1 MEAKHTL
8 STQGPAG
15 SLEPRLRRPPRQPP
29 LIWLKPERVQEMLR
43 AMTGWRLLPGD
54 VSIGRI
60 REFTDAGAAAAYA
73 AFVAELA
80 GREGHPFTL
89 EQAGNRITV
98 TLYGPLSRKGV
109 PMGIT
114 TAMLETARAL
124 G

>member
-8 STQGPAG
+8 SNQGPAG
-15 SLEPRLRRPPRQPP
+15 SLEPKVRRPPRPVG
-29 LIWLKPERVQEMLR
+29 LRWLKPERVQEMLR

-60 REFTDAGAAAAYA
+60 REFADAGAAAAYA

-80 GREGHPFTL
+80 GRDGHPFKL
-89 EQAGNRITV
+89 EQAGTRITV
-98 TLYGPLSRKGV
+98 TLYGPLSRKGE

-114 TAMLETARAL
+114 TALIETARAL

>member
-1 MEAKHTL
+1 MEAKQTL

-15 SLEPRLRRPPRQPP
+15 FLEPKVRRPPRPVG
-29 LIWLKPERVQEMLR
+29 LSWLKPERVQEMLR

-60 REFTDAGAAAAYA
+60 REFADAGAAAAYA

-80 GREGHPFTL
+80 SRDGHPFSL

-98 TLYGPLSRKGV
+98 TLYGPLSRKGA

>member
-8 STQGPAG
+8 STQVPAG
-15 SLEPRLRRPPRQPP
+15 TLKPKVRRPPRPVG
-29 LIWLKPERVQEMLR
+29 LSWLKPERVQEMLR

-60 REFTDAGAAAAYA
+60 REFADDGAAAAYA

-80 GREGHPFTL
+80 GRDGHPFRL
-89 EQAGNRITV
+89 EQAGNRIIV
-98 TLYGPLSRKGV
+98 TLYGPLSRKGE

-114 TAMLETARAL
+114 TALIETARAL

>member
-1 MEAKHTL
+1 MEAKQTL
-8 STQGPAG
+8 STQGP
-15 SLEPRLRRPPRQPP
+15 LEPRLRRPPRQPA
-29 LIWLKPERVQEMLR
+29 LRWLKPERVQEMLR

-60 REFTDAGAAAAYA
+60 REFADDGAAAAYA

-80 GREGHPFTL
+80 GRDGHPFKL

-98 TLYGPLSRKGV
+98 TLYGPLSRKGS

-114 TAMLETARAL
+114 TALLETARAL

>member
-1 MEAKHTL
+1 MEAKQTL
-8 STQGPAG
+8 STQGPAET
-15 SLEPRLRRPPRQPP
+15 LKPKVRRPPRPAG

-54 VSIGRI
+54 ASIGRV
-60 REFTDAGAAAAYA
+60 REFADTGAAAAYA

-80 GREGHPFTL
+80 GRDEHPFTL

-98 TLYGPLSRKGV
+98 TLHGPLRRRGG
-109 PMGIT
+109 PRGIT
-114 TAMLETARAL
+114 TTLLETARAL